1 MTRFSAR
8 QRAQAYSLV
17 VGLAVGVLVAGVVIP
32 TVVPEPAT
40 TVASGRLEAGES
52 GDGTDDGGTGA
63 VGEDGAAGDAVA
75 SADGLGTVSGA
86 VGGATTGA
94 RTARGN
100 VVGGTGSGSGTSGG
114 GGGGAVPQ
122 KGASVKVGVMLLDLA
137 NASALGFPT
146 LASIEDQRKVW
157 QRRFDQQNAA
167 GGVNGHPLEPVFT
180 TYDPVSQSSMR
191 EACLYLTENKK
202 VFLATGSGGFIGPA
216 MLCFTE
222 EHGTPLLLQGSTVPQ
237 EYFTRSKGLL
247 FTAYMGSDRATTNL
261 AHELDT
267 SGFVRDKKVGILF
280 DLRGGPA
287 SIARRMESELK
298 NRGIDVAHVSVFSED
313 FSTAAGQVPIEVQQH
328 STKGVQVIVNLSHA
342 LVFTQ
347 FVQDASSRGYRVPYF
362 SSDWNGAHSDFYYS
376 NMPASFDGNMAFT
389 LARTNEAR
397 VGLPEPELDRQC
409 REEAG
414 KALGRTLERGSESDF
429 TRDCAFFTLV
439 VKGLVAAGPSPTPAS
454 FAQATVNL
462 GRVTLAS
469 FGPMAFVPGRPDGGD
484 HYRTIKWDAGCK
496 CLLPISGFR
505 PVRS

>member
-1 MTRFSAR
+1 MTRLSAR
-8 QRAQAYSLV
+8 QRAQTYPLV
-17 VGLAVGVLVAGVVIP
+17 VGVVVGLLVAGLVIP
-32 TVVPEPAT
+32 AIVPVPAT
-40 TVASGRLEAGES
+40 TVASGGLGA
-52 GDGTDDGGTGA
+52 GDGRDGAGDGGAGA
-63 VGEDGAAGDAVA
+63 IGEDGATSDAVA
-75 SADGLGTVSGA
+75 SDDGGAAASGTVRGVVTGPSTGR
-86 VGGATTGA
+86 GGVA
-94 RTARGN
+94 
-100 VVGGTGSGSGTSGG
+100 GGTGPGSGTSGG
-114 GGGGAVPQ
+114 GGGRAVTKQGAPI
-122 KGASVKVGVMLLDLA
+122 KVGVMLLDLA

-157 QRRFDQQNAA
+157 QRRFDQQNTT

-180 TYDPVSQSSMR
+180 SYDPVSQTSMR

-237 EYFTRSKGLL
+237 DYFNRSKGLL
-247 FTAYMGSDRATTNL
+247 FTAYMGSDRATANL
-261 AHELDT
+261 AHALET
-267 SGFVRDKKVGILF
+267 GGFLRDKKVGILF

-287 SIARRMESELK
+287 SIAKRMESELK
-298 NRGIDVAHVSVFSED
+298 NRGVDVAHVSVFSED
-313 FSTAAGQVPIEVQQH
+313 FGTAAGQVPIEVQQH
-328 STKGVQVIVNLSHA
+328 STKGVQVVVNLSHA

-376 NMPASFDGNMAFT
+376 NMPASFNGNMAFT

-397 VGLPEPELDRQC
+397 VDLPEPELDRQC

-414 KALGRTLERGSESDF
+414 KALGRNLARGSETDF
-429 TRDCAFFTLV
+429 TRDCAFFTLL

-454 FAQATVNL
+454 FAQATANV

-469 FGPMAFVPGRPDGGD
+469 FGPLAFMPGRHDGGD

-505 PVRS
+505 PVPH